1 MIVFRW
7 IGYGFLA
14 SSVIALAIGLVK
26 GASAA
31 WDARPP
37 GVCVRGLQE
46 TLSSQAPM
54 TDPVV
59 HRCTGDDRDSLC
71 FVDVLED
78 GQRRTYP
85 FHWDCIGRRLLPP
98 Q

>member
-7 IGYGFLA
+7 IGYATWAVVAVMLA
-14 SSVIALAIGLVK
+14 VGLVK
-26 GASAA
+26 AAGAA

-46 TLSSQAPM
+46 ALSSHAPM

-59 HRCTGDDRDSLC
+59 RKCNGDDRDSLC

-78 GQRRTYP
+78 GRRRTYP
-85 FHWDCIGRRLLPP
+85 FRWDCIERKILR
-98 Q
+98 